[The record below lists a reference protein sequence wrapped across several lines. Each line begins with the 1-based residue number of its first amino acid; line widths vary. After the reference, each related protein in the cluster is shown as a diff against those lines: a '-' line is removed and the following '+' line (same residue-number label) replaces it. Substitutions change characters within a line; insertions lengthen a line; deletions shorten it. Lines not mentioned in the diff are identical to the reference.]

1 MNRRERR
8 QKKFLKKHANVQ
20 EEETKKETSKETPQ
34 PKNESNS
41 IYYKHYKKL
50 LIIPFI
56 MLIAGLIVIGINIAE
71 TGDFINKGISFT
83 GGTQITVSIPGID
96 HTTIEQQLKTDFPTN
111 EINVRNLEIEGQQ
124 TGVIIESDII
134 QENQEQVEQ
143 FIAKIKEL
151 TGATNEQ
158 ISENIFGAAMGA
170 SFFNQLLVGIII
182 ALAFMGLVV
191 FLYFRTIIPSTAVIL
206 AAISDI
212 IVTIAI
218 TDLLGMTIG
227 VAGITALLML
237 IGYSVDTDILLSSRV
252 LKNKE
257 GTVYKRIINSMKTG
271 LTMTVTTMAAV
282 IVTLILATINTIPEL
297 VEIMTIILIGLI
309 VDLINTWL
317 QNAGIIRWYM
327 EKKEAKN
334 EQA

>member
-8 QKKFLKKHANVQ
+8 QKRFLAKQKDYQ
-20 EEETKKETSKETPQ
+20 EPEIKEKTEIIISKEKDT
-34 PKNESNS
+34 SNS

-50 LIIPFI
+50 FIIPVI
-56 MLIAGLIVIGINIAE
+56 MLIAAIIIIAMNIAT

-83 GGTQITVSIPGID
+83 GGTQITISKEGIE
-96 HTTIEQQLKTDFPTN
+96 HGPLEKQLKTDFPDN
-111 EINVRNLEIEGQQ
+111 EIQVRNLEMEGKQ

-134 QENQEQVEQ
+134 QEEQQKVEE
-143 FIAKIKEL
+143 FIIKIKEH
-151 TGATNEQ
+151 TGATNNE

-170 SFFNQLLVGIII
+170 SFFNQLMVGVLI
-182 ALAFMGLVV
+182 ALAFMGIVV

-212 IVTIAI
+212 LVTIAVA
-218 TDLLGMTIG
+218 DLLGMTIG

-257 GTVYKRIINSMKTG
+257 GTVYTRVINSMKTG
-271 LTMTVTTMAAV
+271 MTMTLTTMAAV
-282 IVTLILATINTIPEL
+282 IVTLVIATLNTIPEL
-297 VEIMTIILIGLI
+297 IEIMTIILIGLLADI
-309 VDLINTWL
+309 INTWL
-317 QNAGIIRWYM
+317 QNAGILRWYM
-327 EKKEAKN
+327 EKKGAKIKN
-334 EQA
+334 E